1 MRDVTFGQYYPTESV
16 IHRLDPRAKMIFTI
30 LYIVGIFFIVSFTAY
45 VATFIF
51 LFSVCLISKV
61 PLKTLLKSVKGML
74 FILIFTSL
82 INLLFY
88 DEGTVLWSWWKLKIT
103 SGGITF
109 SIKMFLRLSLL
120 IMGTSLLTFTTKPME
135 LSDGIESLLKPLKY
149 LKVPVHDIALIMSI
163 ALRLIPNLLEET
175 DKITMA
181 QKARGADFDS
191 GGLIKKVKAMIP
203 VLIPLFVGAFRKA
216 DELADALDSRC
227 YKASTKRTKL
237 KQLKFS
243 YLDAIGAIV
252 ILAVVTLI
260 LLDKYLVGGI
270 GVDKYVVDL
279 FNLMFKR

>member
-1 MRDVTFGQYYPTESV
+1 MRDVTFGQYYPTDSV

-30 LYIVGIFFIVSFTAY
+30 LYIVAIFFIVSFTAY
-45 VATFIF
+45 VATFVF
-51 LFSVCLISKV
+51 LFAVCLISKV
-61 PLKTLLKSVKGML
+61 PLKTLIKSVRAML

-88 DEGTVLWSWWKLKIT
+88 DEGTVLWSWWKIKIT

-181 QKARGADFDS
+181 QKARGADFEN

-227 YKASTKRTKL
+227 YKASPKRTKL

-243 YLDAIGAIV
+243 YLDLIGAIV

-270 GVDKYVVDL
+270 GVDKYVIDL
-279 FNLMFKR
+279 FNLIFKK

>member
-1 MRDVTFGQYYPTESV
+1 MRDVTFGQYYPTDSV
-16 IHRLDPRAKMIFTI
+16 IHRLDPRAKMIFTV
-30 LYIVGIFFIVSFTAY
+30 LYIVGIFFIVSFSAY
-45 VATFIF
+45 LATFIF

-61 PLKTLLKSVKGML
+61 PLKTLFKSVKGML

-227 YKASTKRTKL
+227 YKASPKRTKL

-243 YLDAIGAIV
+243 YLDLIAAIV
-252 ILAVVTLI
+252 VLAVVTLI

-279 FNLMFKR
+279 FNLIFKR

>member
-181 QKARGADFDS
+181 QEARGADFDS

>member
-135 LSDGIESLLKPLKY
+135 LSDGIESLLQPLKY

>member
-1 MRDVTFGQYYPTESV
+1 MRDVTFGQYYPTDSV

-30 LYIVGIFFIVSFTAY
+30 LYIVAIFFIVSFTAY
-45 VATFIF
+45 VATFVF
-51 LFSVCLISKV
+51 LFAVCLISKV
-61 PLKTLLKSVKGML
+61 PLKTLIKSVRGML

-88 DEGTVLWSWWKLKIT
+88 DEGTVLWSWWKIKIT

-181 QKARGADFDS
+181 QKARGADFEN

-227 YKASTKRTKL
+227 YKASPKRTKL

-243 YLDAIGAIV
+243 YLDLIGAIV

-270 GVDKYVVDL
+270 GVDKYVIDL
-279 FNLMFKR
+279 FNLIFKK

>member
-243 YLDAIGAIV
+243 YLDLIGAIV